1 MSQVTS
7 KGAAIS
13 QTIKMTLVLGTV
25 LTVINQWSEL
35 MAGAMVQWIPTVLT
49 YVVIFAAI
57 YGYNRLNQKN
67 LDAGESSDE
76 VMGTVSPQ
84 HINALYKQ
92 SMIVERNAHKA
103 NAAFNNQLNTIHA
116 LIERTQKLD
125 NAEDFEQS
133 HGELLKELRQLE
145 MRISN
150 IVKEMEK
157 NVKLGEKLQQSV
169 ANIDPEIGIY

>member
-1 MSQVTS
+1 MSQATS

-57 YGYNRLNQKN
+57 YGYNRLSQKN
-67 LDAGESSDE
+67 LGASEPSDE

-125 NAEDFEQS
+125 NADDFEQS
-133 HGELLKELRQLE
+133 HGELLKELQQLE
-145 MRISN
+145 LRISN